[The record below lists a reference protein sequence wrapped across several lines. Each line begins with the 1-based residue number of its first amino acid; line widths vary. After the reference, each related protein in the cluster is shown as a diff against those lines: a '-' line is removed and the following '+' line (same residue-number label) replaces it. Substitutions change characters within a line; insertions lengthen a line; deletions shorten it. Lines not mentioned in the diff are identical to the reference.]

1 MKGCTVI
8 RNYLKQYKK
17 MPLTVRAAL
26 AYTICSILQRSL
38 SIIAVILF
46 TRMLTTEEY
55 GQVSVYGSWQG
66 IMTVFITLQVPYGT
80 FSTAMLKYEDRR
92 NQYTSCAQFFCVMMG
107 GIAVAV
113 ITIFRSWFSQ
123 VFELPYYII
132 VFMIAEIVANAI
144 ILCWFARDRFEYKY
158 RSVVIFTVVQSMIGL
173 LLMFLF
179 VICSKERGYAKIV
192 GNSLN
197 SIIFGSI
204 VLAFSIYIGKKIF
217 VWEFLK
223 YIVKFNLPLLPY
235 YLSQIIFNSSDRI
248 MISNL
253 KSTSDAGIYS
263 IAFSL
268 GMLMNFILTAVLN
281 AYQPWF
287 FYRIK
292 DGTAVRHKKNTTWI
306 ALGMAILVI
315 GLITAT
321 PEIIG
326 IMAGEKYRGAIWAVP
341 PIAISLYVQYYTSI
355 FLYLD
360 FYHEIKVYMN
370 IATISAAVI
379 NVILNW
385 IFIPYVG
392 FVGAAYTTLASYI
405 VFEIISFISYKKI
418 SKRYGYKEDLFE
430 IKELFLI
437 QLVVLMLGLALML
450 LYKFFIIRLF
460 LIITG
465 IVAVYFCR
473 KTIIDVVRRIKMNES
488 NKE

>member
-8 RNYLKQYKK
+8 RKYVDQYKN
-17 MPLTVRAAL
+17 MPLAVRAAL

-38 SIIAVILF
+38 SIIAVTLF

-66 IMTVFITLQVPYGT
+66 IMTVFITLQVPFGT
-80 FSTAMLKYEDRR
+80 FSTAMLKYEEQRE
-92 NQYTSCAQFFCVMMG
+92 QYTSCAQFFCVMMG
-107 GIAVAV
+107 FIAIAVT
-113 ITIFRSWFSQ
+113 TIFRSWFSSI
-123 VFELPYYII
+123 FELPYYII
-132 VFMIAEIVANAI
+132 VFMIAEIVANSI
-144 ILCWFARDRFEYKY
+144 ILCWFAKERFEYKY
-158 RSVVIFTVVQSMIGL
+158 KSVVIFSIIQSIVGL
-173 LLMFLF
+173 LTMLLF
-179 VICSKERGYAKIV
+179 VLYSKERGYAKII

-197 SIIFGSI
+197 TIIFGSI
-204 VLAFSIYIGKKIF
+204 VLIFSIYIGKKIF
-217 VWEFLK
+217 AWEFLK
-223 YIVKFNLPLLPY
+223 YIITFNLPLLPY

-268 GMLMNFILTAVLN
+268 GMLLNFILTAVLN

-287 FYRIK
+287 FCRIK
-292 DGTAVRHKKNTTWI
+292 DGTASKYKRNTTWI

-315 GLITAT
+315 GLIIST
-321 PEIIG
+321 PEIIE

-341 PIAISLYVQYYTSI
+341 PIAISLYVQYCTSI

-370 IATISAAVI
+370 IATILAAII

-392 FVGAAYTTLASYI
+392 FLAAAYTTLISYL
-405 VFEIISFISYKKI
+405 VFEFISFFSYKKI
-418 SKRYGYKEDLFE
+418 SERYKYAEDLFE
-430 IKELFLI
+430 VKALFFI
-437 QLVVLMLGLALML
+437 QLMVLILGLSMML
-450 LYKFFIIRLF
+450 LYKFWIIRLI
-460 LIITG
+460 LIIVG
-465 IVAVYFCR
+465 GVVIYFN
-473 KTIIDVVRRIKMNES
+473 KNIIINFLKKIRTS
-488 NKE
+488 